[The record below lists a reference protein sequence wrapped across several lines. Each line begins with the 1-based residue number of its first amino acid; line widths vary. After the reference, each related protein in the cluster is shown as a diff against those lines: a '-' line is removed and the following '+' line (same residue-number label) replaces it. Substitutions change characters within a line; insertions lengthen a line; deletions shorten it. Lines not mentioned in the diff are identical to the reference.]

1 MGEELDKFIGDILE
15 AKQYTDLDQEV
26 RDQLA
31 SDLKQGLLQEIDKA
45 LINALP
51 EDKLDEFNAMLD
63 KSDMTN
69 EQLQAFIANSGIDV
83 QKVIMRTMV
92 AFRSLYLQAPQE
104 GVA

>member
-15 AKQYTDLDQEV
+15 AKQYIDLDQEV

-31 SDLKQGLLQEIDKA
+31 SDLKQSLLQEIDKA

-51 EDKLDEFNAMLD
+51 DDKLDEFNKLLD
-63 KSDMTN
+63 QSDMTA
-69 EQLQAFIANSGIDV
+69 EQLQAFIAQSGVDV
-83 QKVIMRTMV
+83 QKIIVRTMV
-92 AFRSLYLQAPQE
+92 AFRTLYLQAPQE